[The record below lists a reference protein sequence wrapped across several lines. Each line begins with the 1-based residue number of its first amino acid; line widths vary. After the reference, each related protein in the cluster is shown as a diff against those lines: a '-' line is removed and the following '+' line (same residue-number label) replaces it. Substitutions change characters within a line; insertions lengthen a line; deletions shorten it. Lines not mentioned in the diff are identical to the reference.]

1 MCILRTPP
9 RPAAWASV
17 THTARLM
24 WLSRRERYS
33 IDVVGIALGWG
44 EKAGEW
50 WRGRM
55 EWMEWMKWIEWRE
68 WREWIE

>member
-9 RPAAWASV
+9 RPAALASV

-33 IDVVGIALGWG
+33 IDVVGIDLGVEVRWKRRRREG
-44 EKAGEW
+44 GG
-50 WRGRM
+50 GRM
-55 EWMEWMKWIEWRE
+55 ELMEWRGWMGWIE
-68 WREWIE
+68 